1 MIYSLRKVQVSR
13 DEKIVGQDEM
23 KVINSYM
30 VDTVVSLRT

>member
-13 DEKIVGQDEM
+13 DEKIVDKDEM
-23 KVINSYM
+23 NVINSYM

>member
-1 MIYSLRKVQVSR
+1 MIYSLRKVKASR